1 MTAQITEVQQSLG
14 LNLKPEWLAAF
25 TSSLPATSSADQKRD
40 RLLAAFLTA
49 DLNQIGAGC
58 LPAELQVNLQL
69 ACCQYYSSA
78 GQANMLAVYSASCG

>member
-14 LNLKPEWLAAF
+14 LNLKEEWLAAF
-25 TSSLPATSSADQKRD
+25 TSSLPASSSADQKRD

-58 LPAELQVNLQL
+58 LPAELRVIAGPCTA
-69 ACCQYYSSA
+69 ACCPSKTSA
-78 GQANMLAVYSASCG
+78 GAAICAGVE